1 MCHFKRRGRCISGGM
16 SSCCGGKRDNSS
28 PKRSRSERTGVGE
41 GGRRMND
48 MTTNQIAKQTRGLS
62 VTIPGDTQ
70 VQAGCP
76 IAQAIAKWFCFP
88 FQNPINEKFRPSSF

>member
-1 MCHFKRRGRCISGGM
+1 
-16 SSCCGGKRDNSS
+16 
-28 PKRSRSERTGVGE
+28 
-41 GGRRMND
+41 MND

-88 FQNPINEKFRPSSF
+88 FQNPINEKFRPARFSKGLCCPTYCFCALFIDTGKGRFDPPCYCG